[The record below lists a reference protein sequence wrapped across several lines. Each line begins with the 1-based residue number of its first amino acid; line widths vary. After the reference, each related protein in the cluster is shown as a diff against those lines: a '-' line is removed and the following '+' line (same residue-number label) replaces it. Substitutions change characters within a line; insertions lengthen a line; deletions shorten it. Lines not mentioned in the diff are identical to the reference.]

1 MASSWAWARAVRR
14 AAIGWRSKSKE
25 AERPKDYDAKALNA
39 SCKHH
44 SYLVYKG
51 NPLHQLP
58 ESAMNK
64 GQDPGTGKG
73 QQ

>member
-1 MASSWAWARAVRR
+1 MVSSWAWAPAVKR
-14 AAIGWRSKSKE
+14 AARGWRSKSKE

-39 SCKHH
+39 SFKHH

-51 NPLHQLP
+51 NSPHQLP

>member
-1 MASSWAWARAVRR
+1 MASSWAWPPAVKR
-14 AAIGWRSKSKE
+14 AAVGWRSKLKE
-25 AERPKDYDAKALNA
+25 EERPKDYDAKTLNV

-51 NPLHQLP
+51 NPLHQLL
-58 ESAMNK
+58 ELAMNK
-64 GQDPGTGKG
+64 GQDPRTGKG